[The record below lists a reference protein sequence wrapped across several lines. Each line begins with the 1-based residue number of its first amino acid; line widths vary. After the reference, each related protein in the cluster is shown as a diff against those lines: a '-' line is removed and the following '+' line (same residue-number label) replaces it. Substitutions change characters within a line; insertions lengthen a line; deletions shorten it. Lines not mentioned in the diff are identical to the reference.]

1 MHHKVKKAKR
11 RVAKA
16 IELRHKARA
25 ALRKKGK
32 PIPAA
37 LAKGGMANTKRKL
50 HKMKHHLVVHGHH
63 HVVVHHHHSMHHK
76 VKKAKRRVA
85 KAIELRHKA
94 RAALRKKGKP
104 IPAALAKGGM
114 ANTKR
119 KLHKMNAKAKMHHK
133 KKWH

>member
-63 HVVVHHHHSMHHK
+63 HVHHAK

-119 KLHKMNAKAKMHHK
+119 KLH
-133 KKWH
+133 